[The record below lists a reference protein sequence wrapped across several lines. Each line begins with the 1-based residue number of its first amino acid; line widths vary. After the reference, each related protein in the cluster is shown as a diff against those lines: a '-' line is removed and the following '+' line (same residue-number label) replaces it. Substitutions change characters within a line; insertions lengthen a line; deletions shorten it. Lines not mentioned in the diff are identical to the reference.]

1 MSRSAHAKGK
11 RRFHAKFAHARF
23 IVIPYPV
30 CNRYD
35 LGMQIINICH
45 GMCCPSLQWHRTGY
59 RWANIAG
66 GALVVWPGSY
76 GPYSR
81 TVVVIKLGAAR
92 RFADPSHTH
101 NSDRRRGSESHTHD
115 SDQLHGSESHT
126 HTARVSR
133 AGDDKRRARFWACG
147 TWGGLAKA
155 LHART
160 HTAY

>member
-101 NSDRRRGSESHTHD
+101 TTRIDVAD
-115 SDQLHGSESHT
+115 PSHT
-126 HTARVSR
+126 HTTRIGVANPSHTRWAAGALLASKGMERGWALAKPSIRVS
-133 AGDDKRRARFWACG
+133 
-147 TWGGLAKA
+147 
-155 LHART
+155 
-160 HTAY
+160 

>member
-101 NSDRRRGSESHTHD
+101 TTRIGVADP
-115 SDQLHGSESHT
+115 SHT
-126 HTARVSR
+126 HTRLVSR
-133 AGDDKRRARFWACG
+133 APVTMSGGRAPEPAGHGASKSMERGWA
-147 TWGGLAKA
+147 LAKPSI
-155 LHART
+155 RVS
-160 HTAY
+160 